1 MRLSSLKRPM
11 NMYSAKY
18 GDRRDL
24 AGHCRFMWLRYF
36 DTIVQGEFPCDVA
49 VWELGPRVSL
59 RPAST
64 FLNESA
70 KDFVRP
76 WPIYFELTGFAAER
90 SRIERQKNG
99 DKDALAKQ
107 LADYDKDLFRQMQ
120 RAILEGF
127 EFGIVVKKYKS
138 FQSHPFTVVVTRKD
152 AGLQGSEFRLVWKNP
167 KGPSLAAI
175 ARPPAGKK
183 AKVSAT
189 EAPAMS
195 VQERHL
201 AELKAR
207 DKQWWAD
214 ARKRQAKRETAADK
228 RKPALRQAVL
238 ASLDASKR
246 RFEKLS
252 AKPSSGKST
261 KGGGWL
267 LSLDDGNQFERR
279 LAPKLTLDQLVDV
292 VARYQWSR
300 FELSDNLLWEY
311 ANLFLNPAVQGA
323 RTTKLDSLW
332 KKLNRPQKVGYAVRQ
347 FIGEVDNGG
356 VWQFLFNE
364 PQLAVGTLEAL
375 REIGASQ
382 LADDYQATL
391 AELLGKAKTI
401 ADIRKRA
408 ASLKLNTDAGWQ
420 AFAEGYKELPSARS
434 IEKYF
439 YRKSFKRK
447 LFQQACEYM
456 ESQLHLLVQVDE

>member
-1 MRLSSLKRPM
+1 MRLNSLKRPM
-11 NMYSAKY
+11 NMHAAKY
-18 GDRRDL
+18 GDRRDM
-24 AGHCRFMWLRYF
+24 AGQCRFMWFRYF
-36 DTIVQGEFPCDVA
+36 DTIIQGEFPCDVA

-76 WPIYFELTGFAAER
+76 MPIYFELTGFAAER

-99 DKDALAKQ
+99 DKSVVAQQ
-107 LADYDKDLFRQMQ
+107 LADYDEDLFRQMQ

-127 EFGIVVKKYKS
+127 QFGLVVKKYERL
-138 FQSHPFTVVVTRKD
+138 QSNPFTIVVTRQD
-152 AGLQGSEFRLVWKNP
+152 AGLQSSEFRLVWKNP
-167 KGPSLAAI
+167 KGPSLAAL
-175 ARPPAGKK
+175 ARPPSGKK

-189 EAPAMS
+189 QAPALS

-214 ARKRQAKRETAADK
+214 AKQRQAKRETAADK
-228 RKPALRQAVL
+228 RKPALSQTLL
-238 ASLDASKR
+238 ASLESSKR
-246 RFEKLS
+246 RTEKLLTKSAS
-252 AKPSSGKST
+252 AKPT
-261 KGGGWL
+261 KGDGWL
-267 LSLDDGNQFERR
+267 LSLDDGHQFDKR

-292 VARYQWSR
+292 AARYQWSR

-323 RTTKLDSLW
+323 KTTKLDALW
-332 KKLNRPQKVGYAVRQ
+332 KKLNRPQKVGYVIRQ

-364 PQLAVGTLEAL
+364 PQLAVATLEAL
-375 REIGASQ
+375 REIGASP

-408 ASLKLNTDAGWQ
+408 ASLKLNTEAGWQ
-420 AFAEGYKELPSARS
+420 AFAEGYRELPTARS

-439 YRKSFKRK
+439 YRKSFKRE
-447 LFQQACEYM
+447 LFKQAADYL
-456 ESQLHLLVQVDE
+456 ESHLDLLVQVDE